1 MKNWVFLA
9 ALSVVSFSSCYNKS
23 RLAQVELPVME
34 YEPHTYDSAYVF
46 AEEDYDYTPRLVIG
60 ITVDQMRYDYLT
72 RYDADLLIQPGGF
85 QRMIHEGI
93 SVLNTHYNYV
103 PTYTGPG
110 HASIFTGTTPAYHGI
125 IANDWYDKKR
135 NAIQYCAKDTNV
147 VGVGTN
153 SEAGKM
159 SPVFLKTTTLGDE
172 IKLANANSK
181 VIGISLKDRGAILP
195 AGRSADAAYWYIGGQ
210 EDVWATSSWYGMTEL
225 PQWVKDFNA
234 KERGKH
240 YLSQTWEPLYA
251 DSIYNE
257 SLPDNNPYELSFKGT
272 IRPVFPYKLGELAKM
287 NGQYDLMKANPF
299 GNSMTK
305 EFAIAAIEGEKLGQD
320 NDLDMLCLSFSATDY
335 VGHQF
340 GPHSKETQDTYLR
353 LNNDL
358 DELINYLDSTIGRN
372 HYLIFLSADHGA
384 ANNPSMMMD
393 RKLAAGYFVSD
404 KLEEMV
410 ENKLKSKYGDGDWV
424 INESNQNIF
433 LNRSLIEQ
441 KKLNLKTIQQE
452 VALWTLEMEGV
463 HAAFTHAELSY
474 AIERE
479 GLSEKIK
486 MGFDQA
492 QSGDVI
498 YLLKAGWIEYGKQGT
513 THGSGYDYD
522 THVPFL
528 MLGSWAGVYPW
539 PVANEAD
546 ITDIAA
552 TIAAMLNINRPS
564 GCIGRPVYI
573 QD

>member
-1 MKNWVFLA
+1 
-9 ALSVVSFSSCYNKS
+9 
-23 RLAQVELPVME
+23 ME

-85 QRMIHEGI
+85 LRMMHEGI

-135 NAIQYCAKDTNV
+135 KAIQYCAKDTNV

-210 EDVWATSSWYGMTEL
+210 EDVWATSSWYGMSEL

-240 YLSQTWEPLYA
+240 YLSQTWEPLFP
-251 DSIYNE
+251 DSVYNE
-257 SLPDNNPYELSFKGT
+257 SLPDNNPYELPFKGT
-272 IRPVFPYKLGELAKM
+272 IRPVFPYNLAELSKL

-299 GNSMTK
+299 GNTMTK

-340 GPHSKETQDTYLR
+340 GPHSKEAQDTYLR

-358 DELINYLDSTIGRN
+358 DEFINYLDSTIGRN

-384 ANNPSMMMD
+384 ANNPSMMLD

-441 KKLNLKTIQQE
+441 KKLSLKNIQQE
-452 VALWTLEMEGV
+452 VAMWTLDMEGV
-463 HAAFTHAELSY
+463 HSAFTHAELSY

-479 GLSEKIK
+479 GLSEKIQL
-486 MGFDQA
+486 GFDQA

-528 MLGSWAGVYPW
+528 MFGSWAGVYPW